1 MQCKRHCWFI
11 HSGVCVFVP
20 GDVMSSLE
28 IDDVNGLLR
37 ARFEAMSCDCEVLAE
52 NADPIVFE
60 RLATTIADEARRIE
74 RKFGPYSEHGLLAA
88 IRKHAGEP
96 QRVDDET
103 ATLIDIAALWYER
116 SDGRIDI
123 TGGALK
129 YLWRFGVAAA
139 PPDRLAVLRALD
151 CVGFHRLCWQRPLL
165 LVPRGMELDFGGIAK
180 EYAVDCAHDLLVKRL
195 AAPALVN
202 YGGDIRVT
210 RPRARGAWR
219 IGLES
224 ADGERDGK
232 RVVLLD
238 TGALATS
245 GDARRH
251 VVERGTRYGH
261 VLDPRTGWPVVGAP
275 PAISVAATSCID
287 AGLYAKAALLHGGG
301 AEAYLSSL
309 GVRYWIVAAG

>member
-1 MQCKRHCWFI
+1 MT
-11 HSGVCVFVP
+11 P
-20 GDVMSSLE
+20 LE
-28 IDDVNGLLR
+28 IDDANGLLR
-37 ARFEAMSCDCEVLAE
+37 ARFEAMTCDCEVLAE
-52 NADPIVFE
+52 GADPLAFE
-60 RLATTIADEARRIE
+60 TLATSIADEAHRIE
-74 RKFGPYSEHGLLAA
+74 RKFGPYSEEGILAA
-88 IRKHAGEP
+88 IRRHAGEP
-96 QRVDDET
+96 QRVDAET
-103 ATLIDIAALWYER
+103 ATLIDVAAFWHER

-139 PPDRLAVLRALD
+139 PPEKFAVMRALEN
-151 CVGFHRLCWQRPLL
+151 VGFHRLRWQRPFL

-180 EYAVDCAHDLLVKRL
+180 EYAVDCAHDLLAERL
-195 AAPALVN
+195 GAPALVN

-210 RPRARGAWR
+210 RSRARGAWR

-232 RVVLLD
+232 RVVLLGA
-238 TGALATS
+238 GALATS

-275 PAISVAATSCID
+275 PAISVAAATCIE
-287 AGLYAKAALLHGGG
+287 AGLYAKTALLHGSG
-301 AEAYLSSL
+301 AEAYLSNL
-309 GVRYWIVAAG
+309 GVRHWIVAAS